1 MAAKDS
7 TRGVISN
14 TAWRSFHESFHIV
27 SNRCIGRMHTTKH
40 LAFSSFTIPPS
51 VQGEPAATKKN
62 KAKQNDDVK
71 DRELWVPPGQKVLQ
85 NGNAEC
91 RREQSRAEAC
101 EKAKRQERRAQELQ
115 GRSGKRRGHGRRK

>member
-1 MAAKDS
+1 
-7 TRGVISN
+7 
-14 TAWRSFHESFHIV
+14 
-27 SNRCIGRMHTTKH
+27 MHTTKH

-85 NGNAEC
+85 NGNEKIVRWKNNFMFIVVNQPSQIC
-91 RREQSRAEAC
+91 KIEKHEPLLFLTKRYNPHRAESSC
-101 EKAKRQERRAQELQ
+101 RGQMPSGILSGS
-115 GRSGKRRGHGRRK
+115 GRPGGQMPGAATGGV

>member
-14 TAWRSFHESFHIV
+14 TAWRSFHQSFHIV
-27 SNRCIGRMHTTKH
+27 SNRCIGRMYTTKH

-85 NGNAEC
+85 NGYAEC
-91 RREQSRAEAC
+91 PREQSRVKAC
-101 EKAKRQERRAQELQ
+101 EKAKRYQRRARELQERCRK
-115 GRSGKRRGHGRRK
+115 GGGNRR